1 MLWVTMT
8 IVYRDLI
15 SFIRSSMAPVAIG
28 SSAEAGSSMSTTSG
42 STASVRAM
50 HSRWACPPDRLR
62 PELPRR
68 SFTSSHSAAWRSER
82 STISFSFF
90 LLRSPLMRGP

>member
-1 MLWVTMT
+1 
-8 IVYRDLI
+8 
-15 SFIRSSMAPVAIG
+15 MAPVAIG
-28 SSAEAGSSMSTTSG
+28 SSAEHGSSMSTTSG

-50 HSRWACPPDRLR
+50 HSRCACPPDRPR
-62 PELPRR
+62 PELFRR

-82 STISFSFF
+82 STISLSLP